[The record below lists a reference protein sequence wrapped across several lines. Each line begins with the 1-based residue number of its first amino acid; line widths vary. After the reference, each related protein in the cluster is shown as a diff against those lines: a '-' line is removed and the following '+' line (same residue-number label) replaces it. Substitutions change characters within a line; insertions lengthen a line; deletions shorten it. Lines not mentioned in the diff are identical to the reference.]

1 MDPLL
6 LLIILAL
13 IAVTITMAMGLIT
26 MGGGGETDKDF
37 GTPLM
42 WARVVSQGVVI
53 VLLFLAIILR

>member
-1 MDPLL
+1 MDLLL

-13 IAVTITMAMGLIT
+13 IAVTITMAMGLLT